1 MAVLTLDFEYDYEF
15 QLIGL
20 ISDVKEYKLAWLVNR
35 LMGIN
40 LKKAKD
46 LEFLFTGNK
55 VLLIS
60 NFVVEE
66 EHYTIRLLKN
76 KAYNSSG
83 IAKPYLLPE
92 VKNYDYIIQIDGEYS
107 KITLEDLKKAFKNYA
122 IVQYS
127 EIIDINTL
135 KSKENLVY

>member
-1 MAVLTLDFEYDYEF
+1 MPVLTLDFEYDYEYK
-15 QLIGL
+15 LIGL

-35 LMGIN
+35 LLKIN

-76 KAYNSSG
+76 KAYDAAGVS
-83 IAKPYLLPE
+83 KPYLLPE
-92 VKNYDYIIQIDGEYS
+92 VKNYDYIIQIDGEY
-107 KITLEDLKKAFKNYA
+107 TTVTVEDIKMAFRNYA
-122 IVQYS
+122 LVQYS